1 MTRHIKKN
9 SCQAYLAF
17 YVIYVAHVLKN
28 SHFFRY
34 LEKMNEIFLR
44 KIYFFQKSS
53 STKTDGGGKVIFEIS
68 SRRMKIFSKIY
79 PTRIKTK
86 FFQKFTQQRWRQNF
100 TKNLLNKNDE
110 FFLEFWF
117 LLDKH
122 FSEKQ
127 KFHQL
132 GWRKNWFLKSGQG
145 SSSKILFLLK
155 KCKNFQREEIKF
167 WDIFLKNFLKFKIF
181 EN

>member
-1 MTRHIKKN
+1 MPGILSFLCHLCCSCFEKFTFFSISRKEKRKFFEKK
-9 SCQAYLAF
+9 L
-17 YVIYVAHVLKN
+17 
-28 SHFFRY
+28 FFS
-34 LEKMNEIFLR
+34 K
-44 KIYFFQKSS
+44 KFFHQNWW
-53 STKTDGGGKVIFEIS
+53 GGKVIFEIS

-145 SSSKILFLLK
+145 SSSKIIFLLK
-155 KCKNFQREEIKF
+155 KSKNFQREEIKF
-167 WDIFLKNFLKFKIF
+167 WDIFLKNFLKF
-181 EN
+181 

>member
-1 MTRHIKKN
+1 MLLMFWKIHLFFDISKTLLKSFWEKIIFFKK
-9 SCQAYLAF
+9 
-17 YVIYVAHVLKN
+17 VLPPK
-28 SHFFRY
+28 
-34 LEKMNEIFLR
+34 LM
-44 KIYFFQKSS
+44 
-53 STKTDGGGKVIFEIS
+53 GGGKVIFEIS
-68 SRRMKIFSKIY
+68 STRMKIFSKIY
-79 PTRIKTK
+79 STRIKTK
-86 FFQKFTQQRWRQNF
+86 FHQKFTQQRWRQNF

-155 KCKNFQREEIKF
+155 KSKNFQREEIKF
-167 WDIFLKNFLKFKIF
+167 WDIFLKNFLKFKFF